1 MKILIIEDEVEIAKS
16 IMTFLKKEAMTIEH
30 VITLKDA
37 KDYIQMYEYD
47 CLVVDI
53 ALPDGSG
60 LEIVKEIKD
69 SYPDTGV
76 IIVSAKDTLEDRVR
90 GLELGADDYLVKPFH
105 LVELNARIRSILRR
119 RLQKGVNEIRFNE
132 ITVLPDSHKVF
143 VNGNELILT
152 KKEYALLYYFMVNK
166 ERILSK
172 ETIVD
177 HLWGDTIG
185 ISADSLD
192 FVYTHLRNLRKK
204 LLSVG
209 CSDYIRTVYGVGY
222 KFSDES

>member
-16 IMTFLKKEAMTIEH
+16 IITFLKRESMTLEH
-30 VITLKDA
+30 VTTLRDA
-37 KDYIQMYEYD
+37 KDYVQMYEYD

-60 LEIVKEIKD
+60 LDIVRQIKE

-76 IIVSAKDTLEDRVR
+76 IILSAKDTLEDRVK

-105 LVELNARIRSILRR
+105 LVELHARIRSILRR

-132 ITVLPDSHKVF
+132 ITILADSHKVF
-143 VNGNELILT
+143 VNDNELLLT
-152 KKEYALLYYFMVNK
+152 KKEFALLYYFMVNK

-204 LLSVG
+204 LLSAG
-209 CSDYIRTVYGVGY
+209 CEDYIKTVYGVGY
-222 KFSDES
+222 KFSEE

>member
-119 RLQKGVNEIRFNE
+119 RLQKGVNEMRFNE

>member
-119 RLQKGVNEIRFNE
+119 RLQKGVNEMRFNE
-132 ITVLPDSHKVF
+132 ITVLPDNHKVF

>member
-16 IMTFLKKEAMTIEH
+16 IMTFLKREAMTIEH
-30 VITLKDA
+30 VKTLRDA
-37 KDYIQMYEYD
+37 KDYIEMYEYD
-47 CLVVDI
+47 CLLVDI

-60 LEIVKEIKD
+60 LDVVKQIKET
-69 SYPDTGV
+69 YPDTGV
-76 IIVSAKDTLEDRVR
+76 IILSAKDTLEDRVR

-105 LVELNARIRSILRR
+105 LVELNARIRSVLRR
-119 RLQKGVNEIRFNE
+119 RLQKGVNEMRFNE
-132 ITVLPDSHKVF
+132 ILILPDHHKVF
-143 VNGNELILT
+143 VNNNELLLT

-204 LLSVG
+204 MLSAG
-209 CSDYIRTVYGVGY
+209 CTDYIKTVYGVGY
-222 KFSDES
+222 KFSEES

>member
-119 RLQKGVNEIRFNE
+119 RLQKGVNEMRFNE

-172 ETIVD
+172 ERIVD

>member
-37 KDYIQMYEYD
+37 KDYIQMYEYGW
-47 CLVVDI
+47 LVVDI

-119 RLQKGVNEIRFNE
+119 RLQKGVNEMRFNE

>member
-16 IMTFLKKEAMTIEH
+16 IITFLKRESMTLEH
-30 VITLKDA
+30 VMTLRDA

-60 LEIVKEIKD
+60 LDIVKQIKEI
-69 SYPDTGV
+69 YPDTGV
-76 IIVSAKDTLEDRVR
+76 IILSAKDTLEDRVK

-105 LVELNARIRSILRR
+105 LVELHARIRSILRR
-119 RLQKGVNEIRFNE
+119 RLHKGVNEIRFNE
-132 ITVLPDSHKVF
+132 VTILPDNHKVF
-143 VNGNELILT
+143 VNGNELLLT

-204 LLSVG
+204 LLSAG
-209 CSDYIRTVYGVGY
+209 CEDYIKTVYGVGY
-222 KFSDES
+222 KFSEE

>member
-1 MKILIIEDEVEIAKS
+1 M
-16 IMTFLKKEAMTIEH
+16 
-30 VITLKDA
+30 
-37 KDYIQMYEYD
+37 
-47 CLVVDI
+47 
-53 ALPDGSG
+53 
-60 LEIVKEIKD
+60 
-69 SYPDTGV
+69 
-76 IIVSAKDTLEDRVR
+76 
-90 GLELGADDYLVKPFH
+90 
-105 LVELNARIRSILRR
+105 
-119 RLQKGVNEIRFNE
+119 RFNE

>member
-60 LEIVKEIKD
+60 LEIVKQIKD

-119 RLQKGVNEIRFNE
+119 RLQKGVNEMRFNE

-143 VNGNELILT
+143 VNGNEMILT